1 MEFPSVPAQPSNST
15 AVNPGLAWE
24 LIESFNWAETAEG
37 HAYWEA
43 LYWQLLGLAAHEPAQ

>member
-1 MEFPSVPAQPSNST
+1 MELPSFAAQQPSST
-15 AVNPGLAWE
+15 AVNIGLAWE

-43 LYWQLLGLAAHEPAQ
+43 LYWQLLGVPALELSQ